1 MEPTT
6 STSDQNRWWRAACSD
21 TASRLVN
28 HLDGTSVLPLKQ
40 IRDGVCGNAPRAASQ
55 PPPARDTV
63 DGVLREGRAA
73 LPAAPHSV
81 LAETGEKVT
90 TRTEVLHLLE
100 QVLEAVGVGSRAL
113 VTASLAAGPLLLVK
127 FIGEIA
133 KANAE
138 GKHAAGCAA
147 TARGFA
153 TVMAEVLD
161 RGSLRSSTVASL
173 RDRARTL
180 EPKLGA
186 RMWLGAQAAAQAL
199 HGLTPA
205 ERSRIRAELLD
216 RTPHLQVS
224 GSPERQLYYKTQGLL
239 LGWKPARI

>member
-6 STSDQNRWWRAACSD
+6 NATDQSKWWRAACGDSAGKLA
-21 TASRLVN
+21 TY
-28 HLDGTSVLPLKQ
+28 LDYASVLPLKQ
-40 IRDGVCGNAPRAASQ
+40 LHEDACRSKVPPRPAP
-55 PPPARDTV
+55 PRDTV
-63 DGVLREGRAA
+63 DHALRVGREAF
-73 LPAAPHSV
+73 PAAPHS
-81 LAETGEKVT
+81 LSAETGEKVI
-90 TRTEVLHLLE
+90 RKTEVLHLLE
-100 QVLEAVGVGSRAL
+100 NVLHAVGVESATL
-113 VTASLAAGPLLLVK
+113 ATASLATGPLLLVK

-138 GKHAAGCAA
+138 GKHEAGCAA

-161 RGSLRSSTVASL
+161 RGSLRATTVASL
-173 RDRARTL
+173 RDRAREM
-180 EPKLGA
+180 EPKLAA

-205 ERSRIRAELLD
+205 ERNRIRTELLD

-224 GSPERQLYYKTQGLL
+224 GSPERQLYFKTQGLL